1 MTDQKIVPL
10 RHPTR
15 SPAPVL
21 IDGLII
27 RIPISKELGNFIRLA
42 RLRREWTLLQVSQRV
57 HTNINTLSHIE
68 RAEITMEWDMAVALS
83 RILQAP
89 DILTYAENVVKTHLA
104 FYGPGAA

>member
-15 SPAPVL
+15 ASATVL

-27 RIPISKELGNFIRLA
+27 RIPISPDLGDFIRLA
-42 RLRREWTLLQVSQRV
+42 RLRRGWTLLQLAQRV
-57 HTNINTLSHIE
+57 HTNITTLSHME
-68 RAEITMEWDMAVALS
+68 RHEITMEWEMAVALS
-83 RILQAP
+83 RVLRAP
-89 DILTYAENVVKTHLA
+89 DILTYAETVVKTHLA